1 VADHPLLQVRALGQ
15 SLWLDDMRREMLDN
29 AELAWWIAEQGL
41 TGTTS
46 NPSMFEKDIVERRA
60 YDGEIAALSG
70 RAMSAADI
78 YEHMAVEDIR
88 RASDLF
94 ADTFRQTAG
103 RDGLVSLEG
112 SPHLAHD
119 ADKTVA
125 EARRL
130 WERVGR
136 PNVMIKVPGTA
147 AGLSAVESLTAQ
159 GIHVH
164 VTLLFSLD
172 RYRQVAEHYLRG
184 LERRQAAGRPLD
196 EVASVAS
203 FFLSRIDTRVDRWL
217 DRRAEEGGPDAALS
231 RDLRGE
237 TAVASA
243 RLAYEIYGSVFQ
255 APRWEA
261 LCAVGARPQRLLWAS
276 TSTEDPMYS
285 DVKYVEALIGPDTV
299 NALPLETLQ
308 AFRDHGRPA
317 GRLQGELGRARWVLA
332 SLARL
337 GLDLAE
343 VTRGLEAEG
352 LRQSATSF
360 DHLLQALQTRREVV
374 AG

>member
-1 VADHPLLQVRALGQ
+1 
-15 SLWLDDMRREMLDN
+15 
-29 AELAWWIAEQGL
+29 
-41 TGTTS
+41 
-46 NPSMFEKDIVERRA
+46 
-60 YDGEIAALSG
+60 
-70 RAMSAADI
+70 
-78 YEHMAVEDIR
+78 
-88 RASDLF
+88 
-94 ADTFRQTAG
+94 
-103 RDGLVSLEG
+103 
-112 SPHLAHD
+112 
-119 ADKTVA
+119 
-125 EARRL
+125 
-130 WERVGR
+130 
-136 PNVMIKVPGTA
+136 VPGTA

-243 RLAYEIYGSVFQ
+243 RLAYEIYDSIVQGS
-255 APRWEA
+255 RWDA
-261 LCAVGARPQRLLWAS
+261 LRAAGARPQRLLWAS
-276 TSTEDPMYS
+276 TSTQDPMYS

-299 NALPLETLQ
+299 NALPVETLQ

-343 VTRGLEAEG
+343 VTGGLEAEG
-352 LRQSATSF
+352 LRRSAISF
-360 DHLLQALQTRREVV
+360 NHLLQALQARRAVV